1 MNRMLSWLDVPS
13 RVLLWISLVAGFLMM
28 VHVTVDVAARAFF
41 NRPLSGTNEVV
52 SACYMVA
59 AAFLPWARIARSDG
73 HIWVELFTRKA
84 PARFNEWLDI
94 LVKLLIVVYVA
105 VFTWQTG
112 MRAVEQVLAGEVWEV
127 AGGYL
132 PVWPSRCILPISG
145 GLMILVLL
153 GRLGQDVALARRR

>member
-1 MNRMLSWLDVPS
+1 MLSWLDVPS

>member
-1 MNRMLSWLDVPS
+1 MNRMLRLLEVPS

-28 VHVTVDVAARAFF
+28 VHVSVDVAARAFF
-41 NRPLSGTNEVV
+41 NRPLSGTNEIV
-52 SACYMVA
+52 SAWYMVA

-73 HIWVELFTRKA
+73 HIWVELFTRAA

-94 LVKLLIVVYVA
+94 LVKLLIVVYISI
-105 VFTWQTG
+105 FTWQTG
-112 MRAVEQVLAGEVWEV
+112 LRAVEQVLAGEVWEV
-127 AGGYL
+127 AGGYI

-153 GRLGQDVALARRR
+153 GRLAQDIALALRR